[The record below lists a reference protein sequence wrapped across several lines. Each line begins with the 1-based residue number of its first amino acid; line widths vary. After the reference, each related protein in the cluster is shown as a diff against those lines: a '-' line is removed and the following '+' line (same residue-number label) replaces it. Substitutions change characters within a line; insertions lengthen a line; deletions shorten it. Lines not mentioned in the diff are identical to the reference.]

1 MKKQILILAKKIA
14 AELENEIEY
23 KLRIEEF
30 YRIRDNEYNKLV
42 LGGNIVDTDDNYDD
56 FNTYLARYVNN
67 NNGIDWG

>member
-42 LGGNIVDTDDNYDD
+42 LGGNIVDTDDNYDN
-56 FNTYLARYVNN
+56 FNTYLARYVNK